1 MTSCRL
7 CFSWD
12 NWFSQY
18 RKKEFANYGAIL
30 SAKKHKL
37 VAKRLFIKLKPPW
50 SRECG
55 SATLCSNQC
64 LTSSTDQ
71 RSMAV
76 VWSERDVGVVAPCS
90 AGNSSSGSWGS
101 TICKGSNMS
110 DIPANSPLSPFKTN
124 MSCKSQS
131 NKTQFFTRNYNDE
144 LQTQGTYI
152 ISRQVFLAFTLGNQT
167 KHKFLQE
174 TSWWTSNPGHTHYRQ
189 TRFSGFDF
197 L

>member
-1 MTSCRL
+1 
-7 CFSWD
+7 
-12 NWFSQY
+12 
-18 RKKEFANYGAIL
+18 
-30 SAKKHKL
+30 
-37 VAKRLFIKLKPPW
+37 
-50 SRECG
+50 
-55 SATLCSNQC
+55 
-64 LTSSTDQ
+64 
-71 RSMAV
+71 
-76 VWSERDVGVVAPCS
+76 
-90 AGNSSSGSWGS
+90 
-101 TICKGSNMS
+101 MS